1 MREPSVSTLPAPATE
16 SPAHWLAS
24 QPARQAQFL
33 ASLSDDDAAI
43 LRYDWRF
50 WARPSQLPPDHLD
63 WHIWLVLA
71 GRGWGKT
78 RTGAEWVRAQ
88 VESGRCR
95 RIALL
100 NDTAADVRDVNV
112 EGPDGILAVCPPWD
126 RPVYESSKRR
136 VTWNNG
142 AVAILYAAETP
153 DLLRGPQH
161 DGAWADEP
169 AKWKNLRTVDRE
181 GGTAWDNLMMG
192 LRIGDNPQCVA
203 TTTPRPIPLIRELR
217 KRPTTA
223 LTTGNTY
230 ENRANLSETFFSN
243 VAQRYEG
250 TRLGRQELYA
260 ELLEDV
266 EGALWTHAQIDKLRV
281 QEAPAAS
288 FKRVVVSIDPAVTAH
303 EQSNESGIIVAG
315 LGHDN
320 HGYILADASSRYT
333 PDGWGRKVVA
343 LYHAHH
349 ADRIVGEV
357 NNGGD
362 LIGYTIKTVDPRA
375 AYKALRASRG
385 KRTRAEPVAALYE
398 QGKVHHVGGYP
409 QLEDQLCTW
418 DSTGNDESP
427 DRLDA
432 LVWALT
438 ELMLESRDVVAVVPA
453 PDNHWQR
460 KHF

>member
-1 MREPSVSTLPAPATE
+1 MSLAPAHE

-50 WARPSQLPPDHLD
+50 WARPSQLPPDHLA
-63 WHIWLVLA
+63 WHIWLILA

-112 EGPDGILAVCPPWD
+112 EGPDGILNVCPPWD

-203 TTTPRPIPLIRELR
+203 TTTPRPISLIRDLR

-230 ENRANLSETFFSN
+230 ENRANLSETFFAN

-266 EGALWTHAQIDKLRV
+266 EGALWTHAQIDRLRV
-281 QEAPAAS
+281 QRPGEGEPPIGGG
-288 FKRVVVSIDPAVTAH
+288 FKRVVVAIDPAVTAN
-303 EQSNESGIIVAG
+303 ESSNETGLIVCG
-315 LGHDN
+315 LGKDN
-320 HGYILADASSRYT
+320 HGYVLGDASGRYS
-333 PDGWGRKVVA
+333 PDGWGRKAVQ
-343 LYHAHH
+343 LYKDHA

-375 AYKALRASRG
+375 PYKALRASRG

-398 QGKVHHVGGYP
+398 QGKVHHVGAFP
-409 QLEDQLCTW
+409 HLEDQLCTW
-418 DSTGNDESP
+418 DASGDDESP

-453 PDNHWQR
+453 PDNRWQR